1 MKKLPTFIK
10 TLLYLLLA
18 VVIVVVYALSIQVT
32 KPDMEKLVTQLPKSK
47 AILGQLFTPDL
58 FESAT
63 TDLLKIN
70 LDLPVPC
77 GSAAEESPSEN
88 GPRIIIAPTCGNVG
102 DLITVEGFD
111 LGDKSPISLR
121 WILPDGN
128 TMGVKSFDADE
139 DGHFIMEIPIRPITV
154 TTDGKAPQIQA
165 EVSLLGTKIVPSQT
179 LKDVVDAIMVTIFMA
194 LLATT
199 IATIIAVPLSFLG
212 SANIVKKGCFG
223 SGVYYVARNL
233 MSLIRS
239 FDSLVLAIIFA
250 LIVGYG
256 SPFGGVLALVIIT
269 TVSLGKMFSE
279 AVESIDPGPIE
290 ALTATG
296 ANRLQVVWY
305 AIVPQIIP
313 DFLSYIIY
321 HWDIN
326 VRISTIIGFVG
337 GGGIGY
343 YLSQKINTFE
353 YHKAGTALLAIIIV
367 VMALDFLSSEMRKR
381 FI

>member
-1 MKKLPTFIK
+1 MKKIPIFLKTILFII
-10 TLLYLLLA
+10 LA
-18 VVIVVVYALSIQVT
+18 VAIIFVYALSIQVT
-32 KPDMEKLVTQLPKSK
+32 KPDLEKLVTKMPNAKV
-47 AILGQLFTPDL
+47 ILGQLFDPDL
-58 FESAT
+58 FEAST
-63 TDLLKIN
+63 TELLKIN

-77 GSAAEESPSEN
+77 GSAADEAPLES
-88 GPRIIIAPTCGNVG
+88 GPRIIINPSCGNVG
-102 DLITVEGFD
+102 DMVVVEGFD
-111 LGDKSPISLR
+111 LGKKSPISLR
-121 WILPDGN
+121 WILADGN

-139 DGHFIMEIPIRPITV
+139 NGAFTIEIPIRPITV
-154 TTDGKAPQIQA
+154 TADGKAPQIQA
-165 EVSLLGTKIVPSQT
+165 EVSMLSNKLVPSQA

-199 IATIIAVPLSFLG
+199 IATIVAVPLSFLA

-223 SGVYYVARNL
+223 TSVYYFTRNL
-233 MSLIRS
+233 LSLIRS
-239 FDSLVLAIIFA
+239 VDSLVLAIIFA

-305 AIVPQIIP
+305 AVVPQIIP

-337 GGGIGY
+337 GG
-343 YLSQKINTFE
+343 
-353 YHKAGTALLAIIIV
+353 
-367 VMALDFLSSEMRKR
+367 
-381 FI
+381 